1 MNKIGNN
8 LETEIIN
15 LLSHCMREKVDINNI
30 QNHPIRVIEAAKSII
45 GLNLDNPS
53 IRLLN
58 YIKIKKTSANLLDVE
73 SDIKNEVETVSIY
86 ELEEAIDKNDLN
98 ESNKV
103 ILNLLKLSD
112 GRHILEYLLELSL
125 KQSGK
130 SLSVIW
136 AIYKALSFIGYS
148 SSLDVRNSLLIAAQ
162 SLIYDQY
169 YSLDSIE
176 TESLDSIF
184 DRSNLNDYELQIFGI
199 IYELLNEKF
208 IRTASIKDCLE
219 SFTKYFIFNLKQEDI
234 KENKGKVS
242 INTRYDLL
250 KILEESEISDRNI
263 LNINALR
270 ACMKNSNKINKKK
283 LTHYILS
290 ILRGS

>member
-8 LETEIIN
+8 LETEIIS

-53 IRLLN
+53 IRLLD

-208 IRTASIKDCLE
+208 IRTTSIKDRLE

-290 ILRGS
+290 ILRGP